1 MLPGKCHILIAGR
14 SALPLLAR
22 RLAGLNGARV
32 VIVCECSDLDRI
44 SEPAGG
50 VLYRVASEPDRP
62 FALYEALRGLHLPQ
76 GGAQVWLACGRRQ
89 AAMIRRQL
97 IDDHGVAPHRIE
109 SPVVETV
116 TL

>member
-1 MLPGKCHILIAGR
+1 MLPGDCHILIAGR

-22 RLAGLNGARV
+22 RLAGLNGARLI
-32 VIVCECSDLDRI
+32 IVCECSDSDRLP
-44 SEPAGG
+44 EPATGA
-50 VLYRVASEPDRP
+50 LHRVASEPDRP

-76 GGAQVWLACGRRQ
+76 DGAQVWLACGRQQ

-109 SPVVETV
+109 SPVMETV